1 MAQRRTDDFKGWFA
15 RMEKLESPSIPRPL
29 ATHCERR
36 RRVRATK
43 KLATR
48 AQEGA
53 IVPDTSVATP
63 KDDSLARFSDDSGL
77 WSE

>member
-1 MAQRRTDDFKGWFA
+1 MARWTDDFEGWFA
-15 RMEKLESPSIPRPL
+15 RMGKLESPSIPRPL
-29 ATHCERR
+29 ATHCQRR

-53 IVPDTSVATP
+53 IAPDTSVATP
-63 KDDSLARFSDDSGL
+63 KDDPPALFSDDSDFC
-77 WSE
+77 SE